1 MRRRRRLLVFFIIL
15 LVVLAVGT
23 VLYIFTKEDK
33 ESTLNLFEKQ
43 WIENN
48 KNKMID
54 FGIVNNIAV
63 LNSSTDSLVFDYINK
78 LEKSTGLE
86 FNKVSYDY
94 EDEIKEDYGF
104 KVGRKKNKND
114 ITVYVDNYVLVS
126 KTNKKYNSV
135 QEIPVKQVLVK
146 SDLLEEANKYLD
158 NENFTFRA
166 TERSYLE
173 EIENY
178 SFSDTADYYILMPK
192 LLFLSYYESYKDVYI
207 NYNISELKDYYT
219 ISLGKTKK
227 LNDILTKYYKKWEKE
242 NYTELFGTAY
252 TDAYY
257 NYSGATEQA
266 KVKFRSKRYV
276 YGFVDNSPFDIEAN
290 NKLYGISSTIL
301 KDFAHLTKVEI
312 KYKKYSSISKLQK
325 AFSKNEID
333 FMINRYGKYDYKTDT
348 YNTVSVFDEE
358 IVLASKLNNSV
369 VINSLNSLSN
379 TEVGV
384 LKSTKI
390 AEELKKKAKLKEYDT
405 LKELMRSK
413 GIIAID
419 KATYD
424 FYKDKY
430 FKDYKIDYTYNLKSD
445 YTYLVR
451 DIKDNKV
458 FEEFF
463 NFYLTFINDRTIY
476 VDGYN
481 DALLSINENN
491 FVKYLIIAGCELVA
505 LLVVF
510 FIGGRFAPHK
520 KHEKR
525 RKLNI
530 KKEDKLRYIDMLTSL
545 KNRNYLNDNIEKWD
559 ESEVYPQSIIIIDLN
574 NIAYINDNYGHQEG
588 DNVIKEAAGKLITLQ
603 IPNSDIIRTN
613 GNEFLLYLIGYD
625 EKQVVAYTKKLMK
638 ELKEISH
645 GFGAAIGY
653 SMITDGIKT
662 IDDAVNE
669 ATLDM
674 RQNKEETN

>member
-1 MRRRRRLLVFFIIL
+1 
-15 LVVLAVGT
+15 
-23 VLYIFTKEDK
+23 
-33 ESTLNLFEKQ
+33 
-43 WIENN
+43 
-48 KNKMID
+48 
-54 FGIVNNIAV
+54 
-63 LNSSTDSLVFDYINK
+63 
-78 LEKSTGLE
+78 
-86 FNKVSYDY
+86 
-94 EDEIKEDYGF
+94 
-104 KVGRKKNKND
+104 
-114 ITVYVDNYVLVS
+114 
-126 KTNKKYNSV
+126 
-135 QEIPVKQVLVK
+135 
-146 SDLLEEANKYLD
+146 
-158 NENFTFRA
+158 
-166 TERSYLE
+166 
-173 EIENY
+173 
-178 SFSDTADYYILMPK
+178 
-192 LLFLSYYESYKDVYI
+192 
-207 NYNISELKDYYT
+207 
-219 ISLGKTKK
+219 
-227 LNDILTKYYKKWEKE
+227 
-242 NYTELFGTAY
+242 
-252 TDAYY
+252 
-257 NYSGATEQA
+257 
-266 KVKFRSKRYV
+266 
-276 YGFVDNSPFDIEAN
+276 
-290 NKLYGISSTIL
+290 
-301 KDFAHLTKVEI
+301 
-312 KYKKYSSISKLQK
+312 
-325 AFSKNEID
+325 
-333 FMINRYGKYDYKTDT
+333 MINRYGKYDYKTDT

-358 IVLASKLNNSV
+358 IVLVSKLNNNV

-379 TEVGV
+379 VEVGV

-405 LKELMRSK
+405 LKELMRHK

-424 FYKDKY
+424 FYKEKK

-463 NFYLTFINDRTIY
+463 NFYLTFINDRTVY

-491 FVKYLIIAGCELVA
+491 FVKYLIIAGCEVVA
-505 LLVVF
+505 LLVMF
-510 FIGGRFAPHK
+510 FVGGRFAPHK

-613 GNEFLLYLIGYD
+613 GNEFLLYLVGYD